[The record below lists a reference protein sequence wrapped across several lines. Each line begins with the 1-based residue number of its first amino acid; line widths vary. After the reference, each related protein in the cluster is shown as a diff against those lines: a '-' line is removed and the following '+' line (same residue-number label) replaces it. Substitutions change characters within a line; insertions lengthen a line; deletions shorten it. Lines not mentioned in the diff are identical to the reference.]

1 METGNRSALTKKTD
15 LSDLFHILD
24 TEIFN
29 QNHDGCRLLSFY
41 EQTTSQW

>member
-29 QNHDGCRLLSFY
+29 QNRGECRLLSFY
-41 EQTTSQW
+41 ERTTSQW